1 MEQKNIEQSPQLLTK
16 YELAKFLKVH
26 FSTLDTMLKRG
37 LPHMKVNKMYRF
49 NLPEV
54 LAWMKVQND

>member
-1 MEQKNIEQSPQLLTK
+1 MEQKNTEQTPQLLTK
-16 YELAKFLKVH
+16 YELAKYLKVH

-49 NLPEV
+49 DLSDV

>member
-1 MEQKNIEQSPQLLTK
+1 MEQKNIEQTPQLLTK

-49 NLPEV
+49 NLAEV